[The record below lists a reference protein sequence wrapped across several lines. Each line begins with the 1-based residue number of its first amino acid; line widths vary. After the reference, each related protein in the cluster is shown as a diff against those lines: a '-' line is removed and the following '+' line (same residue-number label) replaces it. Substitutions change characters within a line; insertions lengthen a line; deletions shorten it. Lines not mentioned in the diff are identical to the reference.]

1 MEQLAVVGLKFVLLF
16 LHLQHLLRD
25 DCDRV
30 SDGVSL
36 GWLQASFTQRTIHL
50 AWLVPLGAAA
60 YFATLWAFGFRL
72 GDFKRR
78 TAV

>member
-1 MEQLAVVGLKFVLLF
+1 MATVLWF
-16 LHLQHLLRD
+16 
-25 DCDRV
+25 
-30 SDGVSL
+30 GMGNEA
-36 GWLQASFTQRTIHL
+36 GWLQASFMSRGIHL
-50 AWLVPLGAAA
+50 AWLVPLGCIA